1 MLAVAVVVVEPVV
14 VEPVVVEPVVVEPV
28 VVEPAGLA
36 GVPSIVAFR
45 SWNGIFKFCDTCRA
59 AMN

>member
-1 MLAVAVVVVEPVV
+1 VLAVAVVVVEPVV
-14 VEPVVVEPVVVEPV
+14 VD
-28 VVEPAGLA
+28 EPAGLA
-36 GVPSIVAFR
+36 GVPIIVAFR